1 MSLLLAI
8 DVGNTN
14 VVFALTRGEEILHR
28 WRIATER
35 KRTADQYMVWLNQ
48 LMLME
53 HVERADV
60 HAAIIASVVPQALF
74 DLQLLCRNFF
84 RVEPIVVGDPGVELG
99 IAIDYPN
106 PAEVGADRLVNA
118 LAALALT
125 APPLIVVDF
134 GTGTT
139 FDVVGPTGAYQGG
152 VICPGINLSME
163 ALFTAAARLPR
174 IAVEEPPPG
183 RGVIGKSTVHAMQS
197 GVFWGY
203 IGLIE
208 GLARRIT
215 LELGQSAA
223 VIGTGG
229 LATLFQ
235 RSTDAIQR
243 VEPDLTIRGLIR
255 VHQLNRDVT

>member
-1 MSLLLAI
+1 MSLLLAV

-14 VVFALTRGEEILHR
+14 VVFALVDGDRILHR

-48 LMLME
+48 LMQLE
-53 HVERADV
+53 NVDRASV
-60 HAAIIASVVPQALF
+60 TAAIIASVVPQALF

-84 RVEPIVVGDPGVELG
+84 GVEPRVIGDPLVRLG
-99 IAIDYPN
+99 IPIDYPN

-118 LAALALT
+118 LAALAIT
-125 APPLIVVDF
+125 PPPLIVVDF

-139 FDVVGPTGAYQGG
+139 FDVVGAAGSYIGG

-174 IAVEEPPPG
+174 IAVEEPPSG
-183 RGVIGKSTVHAMQS
+183 QSVIGHSTVHAMQS

-208 GLARRIT
+208 GLVKRIKF
-215 LELGQSAA
+215 ELGQPAA

-229 LATLFQ
+229 LATLFH
-235 RSTDAIQR
+235 RSTDAIDR
-243 VEPDLTIRGLIR
+243 VEADLTIRGLVR
-255 VHQLNRDVT
+255 VHALNIGL